1 MEVIAL
7 TLIFARE
14 TEITQFHIS
23 VFVQQY
29 VLELQIAV
37 HAGLVVY
44 VGYGANELREY
55 ALDLGGLEGALLQ
68 EVVVELVAGTVLED
82 QPDQLLGD
90 YDLVQAGDVRVDELA
105 VVVDFAREVGV
116 VFLRRLEDDL
126 LSLVCPLLSRSLW
139 YGMAAGVPWSH
150 C

>member
-1 MEVIAL
+1 M
-7 TLIFARE
+7 
-14 TEITQFHIS
+14 
-23 VFVQQY
+23 FVQQY

-37 HAGLVVY
+37 HARLVVY
-44 VGYGANELREY
+44 VGYGADELREY

>member
-1 MEVIAL
+1 M
-7 TLIFARE
+7 
-14 TEITQFHIS
+14 
-23 VFVQQY
+23 
-29 VLELQIAV
+29 
-37 HAGLVVY
+37 Y
-44 VGYGANELREY
+44 VGYGADELREY

>member
-1 MEVIAL
+1 M
-7 TLIFARE
+7 
-14 TEITQFHIS
+14 
-23 VFVQQY
+23 
-29 VLELQIAV
+29 
-37 HAGLVVY
+37 Y

-126 LSLVCPLLSRSLW
+126 LSLVCPLLSRS
-139 YGMAAGVPWSH
+139 
-150 C
+150 